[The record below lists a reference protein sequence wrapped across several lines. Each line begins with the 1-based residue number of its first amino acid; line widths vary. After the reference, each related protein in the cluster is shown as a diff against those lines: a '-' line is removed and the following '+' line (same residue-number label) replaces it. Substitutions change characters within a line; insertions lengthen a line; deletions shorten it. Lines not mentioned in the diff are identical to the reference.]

1 MGKLVLNLFHKD
13 LCTRSW
19 HVLSYLFICNVIN
32 CLSMVTN
39 LWNYSLRAFLCQ
51 LAKCLL
57 PIVSKTQCGWKE
69 VKKQFLSN
77 KYSHK
82 LCFPVDGAA
91 NPIALKFQLRL
102 VEIFNFLRV
111 FTSSLF
117 SLLSSLCRLVLTS
130 SQQANSIQ
138 SMHTLIA

>member
-1 MGKLVLNLFHKD
+1 MGKLVLNLLHKY
-13 LCTRSW
+13 LCKRSR

-32 CLSMVTN
+32 CLSRVTN
-39 LWNYSLRAFLCQ
+39 LWNCSSRSFLCQ

-57 PIVSKTQCGWKE
+57 PIVSKTQCGWME

-77 KYSHK
+77 KFSHK

-117 SLLSSLCRLVLTS
+117 SLLSSLRRVVLTS
-130 SQQANSIQ
+130 SYQENPIQ
-138 SMHTLIA
+138 SMRTLIA